1 MANSILAKLGFSV
14 DKHSVT
20 GAVGGINSIGKA
32 VSGLQTKMK
41 QAFALAGVQSFA
53 TGIKSLGASIKDT
66 FAKSFTMAQEFAATV
81 DKIAKTSRMVGLSVK
96 DYQAFASA
104 AQHAGMS
111 TEEMDSALKKFN
123 VNLGKARAGDKTSLK
138 MFDAILGG
146 KNLSNYKDS
155 TALIKDIADGYA
167 KLSTAEQKAFV
178 SQELFGKSGLKM
190 SELLSGGK
198 ENISQLIAD
207 FEAHGGGFS
216 EEGAARA
223 EEFNDELQNLR
234 ETVNSLKTSVM
245 EELFPVFIDLFKT
258 VGEFVK
264 GNRKELMP
272 MVKEV
277 FGTVT
282 DLIKSLLPKIP
293 AILKTVLSIVEFIGP
308 KWGLIV
314 AGVAS
319 MLPNLA
325 MIVFGLIQI
334 VPILGKIFGVVK
346 MIAFGAVGAVV
357 AKIGLVVAGVLS
369 VYKIFT
375 DIHKNWEMFSSF
387 IEEKLNSATGITYT
401 LWSVLKSIVGQF
413 EMTYRFVGLI
423 FGGWNEWSAFVKKDL
438 GDVNYIV
445 DLIGDCLAGVM
456 YGLYEAFGWVS
467 KKLESIGGFLSKI
480 PFIGKIFG
488 GSINF
493 DSVKDI
499 GSEFA
504 DSQTASVPATLG
516 ATAAQAVSES
526 RTTVTNRFAVDFKNM
541 PRGVQVT
548 PPEQGDFDW
557 SRGYTLGGI

>member
-32 VSGLQTKMK
+32 VSGLQTKIK

-66 FAKSFTMAQEFAATV
+66 FAKSFTMAQEFAATG

-155 TALIKDIADGYA
+155 TALIKDIADGYT

-272 MVKEV
+272 MVKEI

-314 AGVAS
+314 AGAVA
-319 MLPNLA
+319 
-325 MIVFGLIQI
+325 LIPK
-334 VPILGKIFGVVK
+334 VA
-346 MIAFGAVGAVV
+346 MIAFGLAQIIPVITGIASAIGGPVL
-357 AKIGLVVAGVLS
+357 AGIGLVIAAVVSWGYV
-369 VYKIFT
+369 VKKIY
-375 DIHKNWEMFSSF
+375 DNWDMLKSF
-387 IEEKLNSATGITYT
+387 IVDDVWGAVKDFGTKFVAIGEWIWDGFKSNFVDPVVGFFKNMGSMIYDSILGGISNAFNAAK
-401 LWSVLKSIVGQF
+401 SVLG
-413 EMTYRFVGLI
+413 
-423 FGGWNEWSAFVKKDL
+423 
-438 GDVNYIV
+438 
-445 DLIGDCLAGVM
+445 
-456 YGLYEAFGWVS
+456 
-467 KKLESIGGFLSKI
+467 KI
-480 PFIGKIFG
+480 PGIGKFFAPEIK
-488 GSINF
+488 F
-493 DSVKDI
+493 DSAKDI
-499 GSEFA
+499 GSDYL